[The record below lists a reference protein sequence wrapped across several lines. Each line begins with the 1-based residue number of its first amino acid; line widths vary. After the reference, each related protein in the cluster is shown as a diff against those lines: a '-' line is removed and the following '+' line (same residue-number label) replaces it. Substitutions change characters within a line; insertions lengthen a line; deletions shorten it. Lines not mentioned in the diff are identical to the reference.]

1 VPPDRLPILSLLG
14 SLAVADA
21 VHSLTG
27 VSSTLKWPNDL
38 LLQNRKFAGLLVETV
53 SRKNLPPLALLGLG
67 LNLHQ
72 QTGDFPP
79 ELQSSAIS
87 LLQATGQTVPRTRM
101 LTAFLNNLLLRLD
114 RPLPESMNDWRKACP
129 QIGQPVTVR
138 TGTETIQGVAE
149 NLDDSGHLHL
159 RLPDGTRRILAS
171 GETDFPA

>member
-1 VPPDRLPILSLLG
+1 
-14 SLAVADA
+14 
-21 VHSLTG
+21 
-27 VSSTLKWPNDL
+27 VSPSLKWPNDL
-38 LLQNRKFAGLLVETV
+38 LIQNHKLAGLLVETV
-53 SRKNLPPLALLGLG
+53 SRKNLSPLALLGLG

-87 LLQATGQTVPRTRM
+87 LLQATGQTIPRARM

-129 QIGQPVTVR
+129 LLGQPVTVR
-138 TGTETIQGVAE
+138 TGTETIHGVAE
-149 NLDDSGHLHL
+149 KLDDSGHLHL
-159 RLPDGTRRILAS
+159 RLPDGIHRILAS

>member
-1 VPPDRLPILSLLG
+1 M
-14 SLAVADA
+14 ADA

-27 VSSTLKWPNDL
+27 VSPSLKWPNDL
-38 LLQNRKFAGLLVETV
+38 LLQNRKLAGLLVETV

-72 QTGDFPP
+72 QTGGFPP

-87 LLQATGQTVPRTRM
+87 LLQATGQTIPRARM

-114 RPLPESMNDWRKACP
+114 RPLPESMSAWRKACS
-129 QIGQPVTVR
+129 QLGQPITVR
-138 TGTETIQGVAE
+138 TGTETIHGVAE
-149 NLDDSGHLHL
+149 KLDDSGHLHL
-159 RLPDGTRRILAS
+159 RLPDGIHRILAS

>member
-1 VPPDRLPILSLLG
+1 
-14 SLAVADA
+14 VADA
-21 VHSLTG
+21 VHALTG
-27 VSSTLKWPNDL
+27 LSPFLKWPNDL

-87 LLQATGQTVPRTRM
+87 LLQATGQTIPRARM

-114 RPLPESMNDWRKACP
+114 RPLPESLNAWRKACP
-129 QIGQPVTVR
+129 QLGQPVTVS
-138 TGTETIQGVAE
+138 TGTEIIHGVAD
-149 NLDDSGHLHL
+149 NLDNSGHLHL
-159 RLPDGTRRILAS
+159 RLPDGTHRILAS